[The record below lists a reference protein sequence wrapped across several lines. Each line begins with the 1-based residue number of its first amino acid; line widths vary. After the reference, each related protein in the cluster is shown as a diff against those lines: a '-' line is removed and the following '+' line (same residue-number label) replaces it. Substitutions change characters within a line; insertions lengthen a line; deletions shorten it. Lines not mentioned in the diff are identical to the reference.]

1 MAGSLLCKRHWVID
15 ADCDNSDLAADRF
28 DKAARNLEKI
38 CYFPAEVSAIMNEL
52 KSPDLGSLSR
62 SPLQSFNSI
71 DDRTVY
77 GLAGRTFD
85 LLHKHE
91 TPPDPRA
98 YAVLFSYAAKSND
111 QIISAVEDLLSD
123 DRLINRDRLVQLF
136 DEHFNT
142 NAQANFQ
149 KNISQELAQ
158 NISEVDELVGKGADQ
173 SRKFERVLHQTNLTL
188 DSIGTPDEI
197 KRVTH
202 RLMDENKEMMESNLK
217 LGEGLLRSLDEI
229 NNLTSRLNE
238 LEAMALRDPLT
249 GLPNRRAF
257 DTQFKEEAECAS
269 SGRPLCVAL
278 MDIDHFKRVNDL
290 FGHPTGDRVLIKMSE
305 ILSAFAQDDKFV
317 ARLGGEEFAILMPN
331 TDISNA
337 HNKLV
342 SLRWQI
348 SKTKFLSQEDHK
360 RLGFISASFGQSVY
374 KKGQT
379 TKQLLECADRK
390 LYEAKRAG
398 RNTVSTEGISKSP
411 SDGAHKRRDFAT
423 QSTI

>member
-1 MAGSLLCKRHWVID
+1 MEEPKLPSL
-15 ADCDNSDLAADRF
+15 
-28 DKAARNLEKI
+28 
-38 CYFPAEVSAIMNEL
+38 
-52 KSPDLGSLSR
+52 GTLSR
-62 SPLQSFNSI
+62 SPFYSFNSF

-111 QIISAVEDLLSD
+111 QIVSAVEELLSD
-123 DRLINRDRLVQLF
+123 DRLINRDHLVDLF

-142 NAQANFQ
+142 NDQAEFQ

-173 SRKFERVLHQTNLTL
+173 SRKFERVLHQTNQTL
-188 DSIGTPDEI
+188 DSIGTPDEL
-197 KRVTH
+197 KSVTH
-202 RLMDENKEMMESNLK
+202 RLMDENREMMESNLR

-229 NNLTSRLNE
+229 NNLTNRLNE

-257 DTQFKEEAECAS
+257 DTQFKEEVECAAAS
-269 SGRPLCVAL
+269 RPLCVAL

-290 FGHPTGDRVLIKMSE
+290 FGHPAGDRVLIIMSE
-305 ILSAFAQDDKFV
+305 ILRAFAQDDTFV

-331 TDISNA
+331 TDISTA

-348 SKTKFLSQEDHK
+348 SKTKFLSEEDHK

-374 KKGQT
+374 KTGRT
-379 TKQLLECADRK
+379 AKQLLECA
-390 LYEAKRAG
+390 
-398 RNTVSTEGISKSP
+398 
-411 SDGAHKRRDFAT
+411 
-423 QSTI
+423 